1 MKELEYP
8 FEPEKLLKQK
18 IKLKKALL
26 ADITKS
32 FIEKKIAILG
42 GETTQNIKLMLELFL
57 LNNGIKPTFY
67 ESEYNK
73 YYEDGMFP
81 NLELESFSPDLI
93 YICTCIRNITEFP
106 DMSDSKETVLQKRNS
121 IKEKFYG
128 LWEHI
133 SAKYH
138 CPIIQNNFEYP
149 FFRLMGN
156 RDASAFHGRVNFV
169 TMLNCAFHA
178 YEQTNDNLHI

>member
-8 FEPEKLLKQK
+8 FEPEKLVKQK

-26 ADITKS
+26 ADTTKS

-81 NLELESFSPDLI
+81 NPELESFSPDLI

-106 DMSDSKETVLQKRNS
+106 DMSDSNDTVLQKSNS
-121 IKEKFYG
+121 LKEKFYR

-133 SAKYH
+133 SA
-138 CPIIQNNFEYP
+138 
-149 FFRLMGN
+149 
-156 RDASAFHGRVNFV
+156 
-169 TMLNCAFHA
+169 
-178 YEQTNDNLHI
+178 